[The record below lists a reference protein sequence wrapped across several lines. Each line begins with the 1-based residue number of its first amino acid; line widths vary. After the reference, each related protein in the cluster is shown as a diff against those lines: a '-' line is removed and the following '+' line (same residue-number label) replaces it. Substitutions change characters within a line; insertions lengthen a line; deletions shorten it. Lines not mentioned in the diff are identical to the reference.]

1 MRLAKSLVAGTL
13 TLIAL
18 IASVGFD
25 GSAAFADDPY
35 TAGTKDFSAKAY
47 VKAAANFKKAIAAN
61 GTNDSARYYYALSL
75 HYNKDLVGAKKAYAE
90 LIRLY
95 PESNGAN
102 YSRAAL
108 STLDPALLKTLP
120 AGRYVAVQ
128 QQRQYSS
135 SAAPS
140 GSNSTASSSS
150 SRTMIGLPF
159 SGGRDTSRDHIPD
172 ECRVPFEVEHNLF
185 IIDAYVNG
193 RPMKMFFDTGAE
205 GCAFGKNNLAD
216 AGVQGP
222 TGSPSGMAHGVGSG
236 GGQAVWDL
244 TVDLKVGTIE
254 RRGFPVMVQSNM
266 GGYPL
271 LGQSFFQD
279 FTYTIDN
286 GARTIHFVRKRK
298 ASGSAYS
305 DPSRDPYAVPFTR
318 MGNEL
323 VVKVEVNGRPTTLF
337 FDTGASSVSL
347 NKSQIRQL
355 GITIPEDADD
365 IIVQGIA
372 GSTHGKAFPVRSLKV
387 GGIEKRDFMIH
398 VVEHSGAP
406 MGLLG
411 QTFYNDLQ
419 YTIDYDR
426 GYIHFM
432 RR

>member
-1 MRLAKSLVAGTL
+1 MALGKSLL
-13 TLIAL
+13 SRTLIL
-18 IASVGFD
+18 LSLM
-25 GSAAFADDPY
+25 SLPAARAEDPY
-35 TAGTKDFSAKAY
+35 SAGTKDFGAKAY

-61 GTNDSARYYYALSL
+61 GSNDSARYYYALSL
-75 HYNKDLVGAKKAYAE
+75 HYNKDLAGAKKAYAE

-95 PESNGAN
+95 PDSNGAN

-120 AGRYVAVQ
+120 PSRYVAVQ
-128 QQRQYSS
+128 QQQRQIS
-135 SAAPS
+135 SAIPS
-140 GSNSTASSSS
+140 GSSSSSSSHSS
-150 SRTMIGLPF
+150 SRTMFGHQDPD
-159 SGGRDTSRDHIPD
+159 SRDTSRDHIPD
-172 ECRVPFEVEHNLF
+172 ECRIHFEVEHNLF
-185 IIDAYVNG
+185 LIDAYVNG

-222 TGSPSGMAHGVGSG
+222 TGNPTGMAHGVGSG

-244 TVDLKVGTIE
+244 NIDLKVGTIE

-286 GARTIHFVRKRK
+286 GAKSIHFVKKRK
-298 ASGSAYS
+298 SSGSAYS

-337 FDTGASSVSL
+337 FDTGASIVSL
-347 NKSQIRQL
+347 NKAQVRQL
-355 GITIPEDADD
+355 GLTIPEDAED

-372 GSTHGKAFPVRSLKV
+372 GSTHGKAFPVRSLRL
-387 GGIEKRDFMIH
+387 GGIEKRDFMVN

-411 QTFYNDLQ
+411 QTFYNDMQ

>member
-18 IASVGFD
+18 IAPCGKAGSVI
-25 GSAAFADDPY
+25 AADDPY
-35 TAGTKDFSAKAY
+35 TAGTKDFGAKAY

-120 AGRYVAVQ
+120 APRYVAVQ
-128 QQRQYSS
+128 RQPVS
-135 SAAPS
+135 SAVRAGTS
-140 GSNSTASSSS
+140 RIAMSSTQSS
-150 SRTMIGLPF
+150 
-159 SGGRDTSRDHIPD
+159 GRDTSRDHIPD
-172 ECRVPFEVEHNLF
+172 ECRIPFESEQNCMV
-185 IIDAYVNG
+185 IDAYLNG
-193 RPMKMFFDTGAE
+193 RPIKMYFDTGASI
-205 GCAFGKNNLAD
+205 CAFGKNNLAQVGLQ
-216 AGVQGP
+216 AP
-222 TGSPSGMAHGVGSG
+222 TGKPTGTVSGVGEG
-236 GGQAVWDL
+236 GDQAIWRLD
-244 TVDLKVGTIE
+244 VDLKVGTIE
-254 RRGFPVMVQSNM
+254 RRGFPVAVQNQL
-266 GGYPL
+266 GLYPL

-286 GARTIHFVRKRK
+286 GARTIHFVRKRNN
-298 ASGSAYS
+298 SGSAYA

-323 VVKVEVNGRPTTLF
+323 VVKVLVNGRPTTLF
-337 FDTGASSVSL
+337 FDTGAAVVTL
-347 NKSQIRQL
+347 NKEQCRDL
-355 GITIPEDADD
+355 GITIPEDAEN
-365 IIVQGIA
+365 IVSHGIS
-372 GSTHGKAFPVRSLKV
+372 GDTRGKRFSVRSLKM
-387 GGIEKRDFMIH
+387 GGIEKRDFVLD
-398 VVEHSGAP
+398 VVEHTGAP

-411 QTFYNDLQ
+411 QTFYNDMQ